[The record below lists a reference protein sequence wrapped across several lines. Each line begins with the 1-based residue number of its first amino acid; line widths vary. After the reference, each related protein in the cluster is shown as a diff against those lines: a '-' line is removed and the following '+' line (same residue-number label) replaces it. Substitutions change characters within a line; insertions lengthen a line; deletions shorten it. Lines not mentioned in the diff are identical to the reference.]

1 MTRALVIVAV
11 AGLLLTGL
19 GALLDGAAFLRA
31 WLVAALTGIA
41 LPLGAMA
48 ILMTHNL
55 TGGQWGEPVRAPLKA
70 VVATLP
76 LMLVLFL
83 PLLMGVRVLF
93 AWTGDLSGLPEV
105 VRHKGFYL
113 NPPFFYARFALYAV
127 IWLTLAARL
136 SVWRGDRRSTPA
148 SAGGLVLWALT
159 TTFFAFDWIMSLEP
173 AWYSDILGLIFMGSA
188 LSMALALP
196 FLLPGVYPDADRRPA
211 LAGARRD
218 LAHLWLAAILFWVFV
233 AFSQYLIIWSGDL
246 PHEIR
251 WYAHRG
257 QGGWQWLALAM
268 MTLCGALPFAALLP
282 AGWKRRARPL
292 AVLAALVLLGH
303 ALEFAWL
310 VLPAYY
316 PHHWPPGWRSPVALL
331 TVAALGLLLI
341 HRHRLR
347 HAEDTP

>member
-48 ILMTHNL
+48 VLMTHNL

-76 LMLVLFL
+76 LMLVAFV
-83 PLLMGVRVLF
+83 PLLLGARVLLP
-93 AWTGDLSGLPEV
+93 WTGDLSGLPEV
-105 VRHKGFYL
+105 VRHKTFYL
-113 NPPFFYARFALYAV
+113 NLPFFHARFALYAV
-127 IWLTLAARL
+127 IWLILAARL
-136 SVWRGDRRSTPA
+136 SVWRGDRRSTPV

-173 AWYSDILGLIFMGSA
+173 AWYSDILGLIFIGSA

-211 LAGARRD
+211 LEGARRD

-233 AFSQYLIIWSGDL
+233 AFSQYLTTWRGDL
-246 PHEIR
+246 PPELRGH
-251 WYAHRG
+251 APRG
-257 QGGWQWLALAM
+257 QGGRTW
-268 MTLCGALPFAALLP
+268 
-282 AGWKRRARPL
+282 RAR
-292 AVLAALVLLGH
+292 A
-303 ALEFAWL
+303 
-310 VLPAYY
+310 
-316 PHHWPPGWRSPVALL
+316 R
-331 TVAALGLLLI
+331 
-341 HRHRLR
+341 
-347 HAEDTP
+347 